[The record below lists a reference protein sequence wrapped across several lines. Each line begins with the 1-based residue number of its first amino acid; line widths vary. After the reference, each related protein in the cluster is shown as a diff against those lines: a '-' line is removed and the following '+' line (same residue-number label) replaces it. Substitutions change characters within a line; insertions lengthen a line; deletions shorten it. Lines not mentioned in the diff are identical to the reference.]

1 MKMWVGELFKQTLSW
16 LCCCV
21 VWNEFIGRDRRKIMM
36 IAAFNDDVVKNRAK
50 LMMLRLTQ
58 Y

>member
-1 MKMWVGELFKQTLSW
+1 MWVGELFKQTLSW

-21 VWNEFIGRDRRKIMM
+21 VWNEFIERDRRKIMM